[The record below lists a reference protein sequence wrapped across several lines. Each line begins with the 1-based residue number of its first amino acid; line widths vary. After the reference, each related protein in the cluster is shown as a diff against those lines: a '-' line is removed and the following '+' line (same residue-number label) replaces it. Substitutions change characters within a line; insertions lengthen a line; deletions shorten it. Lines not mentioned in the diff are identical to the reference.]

1 MAVGPGG
8 RFVLLDK
15 LGEGGMGEV
24 WLANDR
30 ELSQA
35 GEPAFVALK
44 FLSSAIK
51 DDLRMVFSIK
61 EITCF
66 QVAVA
71 LIVIRANGFNFC
83 REMYFCSSYIITIG
97 LGSRVE

>member
-1 MAVGPGG
+1 M
-8 RFVLLDK
+8 LDK

-51 DDLRMVFSIK
+51 DDPRALAALRAEVRRS
-61 EITCF
+61 
-66 QVAVA
+66 Q
-71 LIVIRANGFNFC
+71 R
-83 REMYFCSSYIITIG
+83 
-97 LGSRVE
+97 